1 MELKVILFFWNMCK
15 YERKMRRKVRLFVAI
30 FKQELFN
37 MYVEKITIFSCDT
50 ENTNEFNF
58 GPRSWNTAAIVH
70 VDKIWTK

>member
-1 MELKVILFFWNMCK
+1 
-15 YERKMRRKVRLFVAI
+15 MRRKVRLFVAI

-37 MYVEKITIFSCDT
+37 MCVVKITIFSCDT

-70 VDKIWTK
+70 VDKI